1 MQGEGLLSLQ
11 EKMEIIMREE
21 LEEEFEACQ
30 RSALGEYY
38 PNFEC
43 ERRAKGLSARA
54 IIAPYEDK
62 EESKSSDDSAIYRSE
77 LTLQQWN
84 SMDL

>member
-38 PNFEC
+38 PNFEFK
-43 ERRAKGLSARA
+43 RRGRAKGLSARA
-54 IIAPYEDK
+54 VIAPDEDK
-62 EESKSSDDSAIYRSE
+62 EERTE
-77 LTLQQWN
+77 QEFG
-84 SMDL
+84 